1 MALAVTNV
9 SPHPT
14 QLLSHPCYHYNVFTL
29 EHLVALGTYLFNRWT
44 YSENI
49 RSVPGACVCHLSCL
63 GGCGRRITAAWK
75 FKVWVGN
82 KGDIFSKQTNK
93 QTSPSKS
100 LSFSRKAETLSE
112 LSFLVLLLHSTPL
125 QTPSLWFHLRSPSFL
140 ALPCFMNTQSFL
152 QRQDLSTYS
161 SHICTPLTSFF

>member
-63 GGCGRRITAAWK
+63 GGFGRRITAAWK

-82 KGDIFSKQTNK
+82 NGDIFSKQTNK

-100 LSFSRKAETLSE
+100 LSFSRKAETLSV
-112 LSFLVLLLHSTPL
+112 LSGTLTALQASSNTIPLV
-125 QTPSLWFHLRSPSFL
+125 SFEESQLSCL
-140 ALPCFMNTQSFL
+140 ALFYEYTELPSASGSFYL
-152 QRQDLSTYS
+152 LFSYLHTA
-161 SHICTPLTSFF
+161 HFLF